1 VFFSKK
7 RKTHL
12 GKALIIGLRQD
23 PIMKDEIV
31 IEKKSTFFSL
41 RREQNK
47 AKAETSIC
55 FQTRYE
61 EGKRTLAGKSKTQDI
76 NRNLKGK
83 IKSNECR
90 YGTEAHQL
98 SGLQKGQFLYCKNER
113 ARVER

>member
-31 IEKKSTFFSL
+31 IEKNSTFFSL

-55 FQTRYE
+55 FQTRYT
-61 EGKRTLAGKSKTQDI
+61 R
-76 NRNLKGK
+76 KG
-83 IKSNECR
+83 R
-90 YGTEAHQL
+90 GH
-98 SGLQKGQFLYCKNER
+98 
-113 ARVER
+113 